1 MILPLPIERGQYIRI
16 GEYKIEEVLSYVSD
30 NKKDYYGSNKKKD
43 YDGYM
48 VKMNSQRYLL
58 FKTKG
63 ITCVKC
69 GVKGQFFG
77 LEKIK
82 HQSNDTYHFNLYG
95 IKDGV
100 EILMTKDHIVP
111 KSKGGRN
118 NLKNYQVMCTHC
130 NLRKSDQF
138 EKYN

>member
-16 GEYKIEEVLSYVSD
+16 GEYKIEEVLSYVS
-30 NKKDYYGSNKKKD
+30 NIERD

-77 LEKIK
+77 LEKLK
-82 HQSNDTYHFNLYG
+82 YQSGDKYHFNLYG
-95 IKDGV
+95 IKNGV

-111 KSKGGRN
+111 KSKGGG
-118 NLKNYQVMCTHC
+118 K
-130 NLRKSDQF
+130 
-138 EKYN
+138 